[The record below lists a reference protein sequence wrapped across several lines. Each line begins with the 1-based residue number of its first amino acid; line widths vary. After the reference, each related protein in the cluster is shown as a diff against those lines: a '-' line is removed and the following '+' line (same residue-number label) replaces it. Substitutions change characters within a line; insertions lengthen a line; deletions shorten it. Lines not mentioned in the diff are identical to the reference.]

1 MIQTRFSYPT
11 VMGCLFLNVHFNQK
25 GTNVS
30 FPTISFP
37 VTIQAAMAV
46 PFIIFSILPL
56 MFPMMLMQPP

>member
-1 MIQTRFSYPT
+1 M
-11 VMGCLFLNVHFNQK
+11 MGCLFLNVHLNQK
-25 GTNVS
+25 GTDGS